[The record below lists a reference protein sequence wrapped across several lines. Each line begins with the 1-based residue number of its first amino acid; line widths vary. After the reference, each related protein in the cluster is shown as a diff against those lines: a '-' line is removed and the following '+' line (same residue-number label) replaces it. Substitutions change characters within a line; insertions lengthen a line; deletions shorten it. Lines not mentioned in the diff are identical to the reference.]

1 MLCLTKMKSKGLC
14 GWCDR
19 IKYKTMN
26 GGKIMPLKYSEINKI
41 GFTITK
47 IDKHGNEYFVIAQTN
62 FDAKNVK
69 TIEDMYDD
77 VRNWWDKTVDQYKE
91 KFGKE
96 NWEEKLDSA
105 DYNVCV
111 FVNDKQEKFRLDEL
125 L

>member
-1 MLCLTKMKSKGLC
+1 MKSKGLC

-26 GGKIMPLKYSEINKI
+26 GGKIHMNKI

-47 IDKHGNEYFVIAQTN
+47 IDKHGSKHFVHGETN
-62 FDAKNVK
+62 FDAKHAK
-69 TIEDMYDD
+69 TPEDMYDD
-77 VRNWWDKTVDQYKE
+77 VRNWWDKTTDRYKE
-91 KFGKE
+91 KFGEE

-111 FVNDKQEKFRLDEL
+111 FVNNKQEKFRLDEL